1 MEKAIAL
8 NGTTIKI
15 LTENMEFKN
24 NNWIVI
30 YNNRKVEYHNDI
42 WMEC

>member
-15 LTENMEFKN
+15 LTENTEFKN

-30 YNNRKVEYHNDI
+30 YNNSKFDYHNHTQMDF
-42 WMEC
+42 